1 MRKKQKFNDDTYG
14 QYAVKDLEKYGKKYG
29 FTVVA
34 DKFQYNV
41 IDRGRGSYW
50 EVHATAFSK
59 KDLEI
64 EIVFREG
71 DAGKWMG
78 VTEVEAQG
86 VDYSTSKI
94 RKDSVESMFKALSEK
109 VNELESYDYTAE
121 EVIKML
127 KKIFDKV
134 TPDYKWRTFECFLS
148 AHKYLGDL
156 AGIADYDGYYDGG
169 ASTIEEFI
177 EGLPKKLLEDFYIGY
192 EEKGT
197 YTVSARKNIKI
208 LW

>member
-1 MRKKQKFNDDTYG
+1 MRKKQKFNDDTFG
-14 QYAVKDLEKYGKKYG
+14 QYAVKDMEKYGKKYG
-29 FTVVA
+29 FTVIA
-34 DKFQYNV
+34 DKFQYFV
-41 IDRGRGSYW
+41 IDRGRGSYY

-71 DAGKWMG
+71 DAGKWIG

-86 VDYSTSKI
+86 VGYTTSKI
-94 RKDSVESMFKALSEK
+94 KKDSVESMFKALAK
-109 VNELESYDYTAE
+109 ELDYDYTVE
-121 EVIKML
+121 EVLKML
-127 KKIFDKV
+127 RKIFDRV
-134 TPDYKWRTFECFLS
+134 SANYKWKTFECFLS

-169 ASTIEEFI
+169 YSAIEEFI
-177 EGLPKKLLEDFYIGY
+177 EGLPKELLEDFYIGY

-197 YTVSARKNIKI
+197 YTVSARKNTKVK
-208 LW
+208 W